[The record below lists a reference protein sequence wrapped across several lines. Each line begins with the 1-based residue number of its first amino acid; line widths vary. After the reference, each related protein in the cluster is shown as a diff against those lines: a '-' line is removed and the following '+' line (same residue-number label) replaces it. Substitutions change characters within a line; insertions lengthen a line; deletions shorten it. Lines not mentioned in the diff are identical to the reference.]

1 MRVRGFWKWLA
12 LAGASLVILGSCV
25 GCGTL
30 GYYTNS
36 ARGHLDLMSRRVAID
51 ELVQSDALDP
61 ERRQQLVTAQEVRLY
76 ATQRLGLPDNRSYQ
90 SYVELGR
97 PFAVWSVVAAPELS
111 LDPKEWCFPI
121 VGCVS
126 YRGYFDEAKAE
137 AFAASLREAGY
148 EVFVGGV
155 QAYSTLGWFADPLL
169 SSMVDRGEVLMA
181 EVVFHEL
188 AHQRLY
194 FAHDTE
200 FNEAFATVVGE
211 QGVRRWLSESSPED
225 LHKYEDWLRHKDD
238 FIGLLKSTSDQ
249 LRAVYDADL
258 PEADKRA
265 SKAAIYIDLRTR
277 YAELKQRWGGFA
289 GYDRWFEKPVNNA
302 RLASVAVYRDLVPE
316 FTRWL
321 ASCDYDFERFY
332 TKMATFKTLEKT
344 ARHERLK
351 QPERCGGA
359 EASDL
364 TVPKL
369 ADAD

>member
-1 MRVRGFWKWLA
+1 MRGVLKWIVLA
-12 LAGASLVILGSCV
+12 AASLAILGSCV

-30 GYYTNS
+30 EYYTHS

-51 ELVQSDALDP
+51 EWVRREDLDAD
-61 ERRQQLVTAQEVRLY
+61 RRQQLIAALEIRDY
-76 ATQRLGLPDNRSYQ
+76 ASRRLGLPENGSYQ

-111 LDPKEWCFPI
+111 LKPKEWCFPV

-126 YRGYFDEAKAE
+126 YRGYFDEARAE
-137 AFAASLREAGY
+137 QFAESLRAEGY

-188 AHQRLY
+188 AHQLLY

-211 QGVRRWLSESSPED
+211 QGVRRWLAETAPED
-225 LHKYEDWLRHKDD
+225 LTQYESWLSHKDD
-238 FIGLLKSTSDQ
+238 FIGLLKSTSEQ
-249 LRAVYDADL
+249 LRAVYAD
-258 PEADKRA
+258 EALSEGQKRER
-265 SKAAIYIDLRTR
+265 KAAS
-277 YAELKQRWGGFA
+277 YAELRLRYEALKQRWDGFS
-289 GYDRWFEKPVNNA
+289 GYDRWFERPVNNA
-302 RLASVAVYRDLVPE
+302 RLASIAVYRDLVPE

-332 TKMATFKTLEKT
+332 IAMAPFKTLEKSE
-344 ARHERLK
+344 RHDRLK
-351 QPERCGGA
+351 QSAQCG
-359 EASDL
+359 ETSSRFN
-364 TVPKL
+364 V
-369 ADAD
+369 DAHRARDG